1 MSAAAEQPSMN
12 QKIFT
17 LGLPVETVSLYLL
30 CCALADQG
38 TTISEANLEKV
49 WTDSAQR
56 LTRSLAELTAR
67 GIIEPIAAGAFR
79 VNPPDRWQG

>member
-1 MSAAAEQPSMN
+1 MPAAAEHPSMN
-12 QKIFT
+12 QKIFA

-38 TTISEANLEKV
+38 TVISEANLQKV
-49 WTDSAQR
+49 WTDSPQR

-67 GIIEPIAAGAFR
+67 KIIEALAADAFR
-79 VNPPDRWQG
+79 VNPPDRWQD